1 MSLIIPTQEERKQIE
16 RERMDIINAIMNI
29 QSVRELHILA
39 VMARKY
45 YSDSIKDLPLPLDV
59 FVDLLELPM
68 IVKLADL
75 FKNEDSQYWAN
86 SQIKELLEDAIN
98 KYIGAEGE
106 EE

>member
-1 MSLIIPTQEERKQIE
+1 MSLIIPTQEERKQME
-16 RERMDIINAIMNI
+16 RERMDIINAVMNI

-75 FKNEDSQYWAN
+75 FKNEDSKYWAN